1 MFNYV
6 TLRKTGDRWEF
17 DSEAALEDFLWDK
30 LEPLF
35 ALKPLKRQYNANEQF
50 CDILGT
56 SDRQQLAILELK
68 NSEDRYVVQQLTR
81 YYDVLVEQKS
91 FAEVDYEQPIRL
103 AAIAPSFH
111 RDNFTDLKY
120 HLLASQFEFWQF
132 SIVEEGEKFYFDLKN
147 LQREATC
154 RAEIPYRPEAATPDI
169 PPPPRKLLGLIEK
182 YSDREQEAILK
193 VRWQIL
199 NFDGR
204 LQEVVSGGSIKY
216 GNGNSK
222 KSKFCAEF
230 CSDSK
235 ENLILFLWFPLK
247 GGTSDKLGRARIW
260 TDWNNRALIEGYV
273 SSGIGAKVTSRK
285 RVMAN
290 LTEQFDHK
298 NYAYIS
304 SRNRKSYNRYV
315 KEHNRIQK
323 AIREGHLVLI
333 EEIRLLEKL
342 KKIKYPVDRLPYSNL
357 EKLVET
363 ALERWLVRL

>member
-1 MFNYV
+1 MVRARRLSYPSQFPMPNAQCPMPNSYMFNYV

-154 RAEIPYRPEAATPDI
+154 RAEIPYRLEAATPDV
-169 PPPPRKLLGLIEK
+169 PDPPRKLLKMIADCPEDKRQIILGVRHKILSFDSRIQEK
-182 YSDREQEAILK
+182 SDK
-193 VRWQIL
+193 KSV
-199 NFDGR
+199 
-204 LQEVVSGGSIKY
+204 KY
-216 GNGNSK
+216 GRSQNEL
-222 KSKFCAEF
+222 CAEI
-230 CSDSK
+230 SSHNAG
-235 ENLILFLWFPLK
+235 EAMLFLWLPK
-247 GGTSDKLGRARIW
+247 P
-260 TDWNNRALIEGYV
+260 
-273 SSGIGAKVTSRK
+273 
-285 RVMAN
+285 
-290 LTEQFDHK
+290 
-298 NYAYIS
+298 S
-304 SRNRKSYNRYV
+304 SRQKVLFCRMLMKCKNNDWKNVELIYHCPSGFKGARRTRENYWEISRLIKWYRESPDYQTV
-315 KEHNRIQK
+315 FEKEYGKLMQDK
-323 AIREGHLVLI
+323 DPDKFLDTLLDMA
-333 EEIRLLEKL
+333 LEKWLARL
-342 KKIKYPVDRLPYSNL
+342 K
-357 EKLVET
+357 
-363 ALERWLVRL
+363 